1 MRATITVIAI
11 LLGLAVVGGM
21 FYHATQQTNP
31 DQPDTPA
38 VADGPTPSGAPGQPG
53 DEDAPATP
61 PDTDDEVDQP
71 EPGAGA
77 DVPTAAQADPPA
89 TADPQPKSKL
99 AAFDGLTLVETSGQG
114 TIVIGSDDPASG
126 YLMRVE
132 LTSWGAGVKRLTL
145 TEYAMGA
152 DGAQAEER
160 YVILDTPERKIAP
173 FAATGLT
180 INGTPLNLVTQTQWA
195 AQEPVEDE
203 NGVSVTLVAA
213 VQDAAGNAVAEVRR
227 VYRLEKGTYD
237 LRLDQAVVNRSGE
250 PIDVAFVQYGQGDM
264 IRDPAAYLGDRREY
278 VTGYFNPN
286 YDAKQRIY
294 TKGAHISRS
303 QVIDDK
309 EIWPNPELGDGN
321 GRYKL
326 AWIAAENRYFA
337 IVIHAPIARDL
348 AETSRVPELTQSFPD
363 IGVSVQGSKG
373 NGDEEAESLKLTLT
387 RPTTR
392 IAPGQ
397 SLDLGLAVF
406 AGPRKKQVLGEAP
419 YSTLYLER
427 LIRYNIGG
435 PCSFCTFQWLA
446 KGLIGFLRLI
456 HSATGDWAVAIVVLV
471 IFVRLLLHPITKK
484 AQINMTKMGKQMAS
498 LQPEIEKI
506 KKKYKDDQQKL
517 NAEMMK
523 LYREK
528 GVNPAGFL
536 GCAPMMLQTP
546 IWIALYAMLYFAIEL
561 RHEAAFYG
569 LFQGISG
576 GHWHFLQ
583 DLSVSDNFIRFID
596 PDQPGFHIPLV
607 SNFLGPVRALNI
619 LPLMMGVVFYI
630 NQKFTTPP
638 PANEQ
643 QAQQQKIMKFMVLLF
658 PVFMYNAPSGLTLYI
673 FTSTLFGILDG
684 YMVRKHIREAAASG
698 ALFEK
703 KPRKEGGFMDRMS
716 KVMEKKQLEMQARQ
730 REAQKGQGGPP
741 RGKGGKKRKR

>member
-1 MRATITVIAI
+1 MLAL
-11 LLGLAVVGGM
+11 LLGLAVIGGM
-21 FYHATQQTNP
+21 FYHATQQTTP
-31 DQPDTPA
+31 GRDTGPEVVEGDALKGSDPTEPGGEPGAEPGLTDPGAEDPADPVDPTEPA
-38 VADGPTPSGAPGQPG
+38 VADASPESADSDPAQP
-53 DEDAPATP
+53 AA
-61 PDTDDEVDQP
+61 
-71 EPGAGA
+71 EPIAGL
-77 DVPTAAQADPPA
+77 
-89 TADPQPKSKL
+89 S
-99 AAFDGLTLVETSGQG
+99 LVETSGQAPL
-114 TIVIGSDDPASG
+114 VIGSDDPGSG
-126 YLMRVE
+126 YLMRAVI
-132 LTSWGAGVKRLTL
+132 TSWGAGIKRLTL
-145 TEYAMGA
+145 TDYNMGA

-160 YVILDTPERKIAP
+160 YVILDTPERMIAP

-180 INGTPLNLVTQTQWA
+180 INGTSLNLVTQTQWA
-195 AQEPVEDE
+195 ADDPIEDDQ
-203 NGVSVTLVAA
+203 GMSLTLVAA
-213 VQDAAGNAVAEVRR
+213 VVDAEGEPVAEVRR
-227 VYRLEKGTYD
+227 TFRLDKGSYD
-237 LRLDQAVVNRSGE
+237 LRMEQVVVNQSGE
-250 PIDVAFVQYGQGDM
+250 AIDVAFRQYGQGDM
-264 IRDPAAYLGDRREY
+264 IRDPAAYLGERREY

-286 YDAKQRIY
+286 YDGKDRIY
-294 TKGAHISRS
+294 TKGAHIRRTK
-303 QVIDDK
+303 VADDA
-309 EIWPNPELGDGN
+309 EIWPNPELGDDE
-321 GRYKL
+321 GRYDL

-337 IVIHAPIARDL
+337 VVIHAPIDADL
-348 AETSRVPELTQSFPD
+348 TDTSLVPELTETFPD
-363 IGVSVQGSKG
+363 IGVHVTPASAG
-373 NGDEEAESLKLTLT
+373 EAGRERENDAIKIKLT

-392 IAPGQ
+392 VAAGE
-397 SLDLGLAVF
+397 SLDLSIAVF
-406 AGPRKKQVLGEAP
+406 AGPRKKEVLGEAP

-435 PCSFCTFQWLA
+435 PCAFCTFQWLA

-456 HSATGDWAVAIVVLV
+456 HTVSADWAVAIVVLV

-498 LQPEIEKI
+498 LQPEVEKI

-536 GCAPMMLQTP
+536 GCAPMLLQTP
-546 IWIALYAMLYFAIEL
+546 IWIALYAMLYYAIEL

-569 LFQGISG
+569 VFQAISG

-596 PDQPGFHIPLV
+596 PSDPGFHIPLL

-619 LPLMMGVVFYI
+619 LPLMMGVVFFI

-658 PVFMYNAPSGLTLYI
+658 PVFLYNAPSGLTLYI

-684 YMVRKHIREAAASG
+684 YMVRKHIKEAEEAG
-698 ALFEK
+698 TLFEK
-703 KPRKEGGFMDRMS
+703 KERKPGGFMDRMG
-716 KVMEKKQLEMQARQ
+716 KMMEQKQLEMQAKQ
-730 REAQKGQGGPP
+730 REAQKQQQ
-741 RGKGGKKRKR
+741 RGKGGGKKRKR